1 MYDLPDPMPFYK
13 IVWDIVRQIPTGTV
27 ATYGQIAAMIPVPE
41 GVDPDDYARLG
52 PRWVGDAMNAVSR
65 VDEPTVPWHRV
76 INAKGGISLPENS
89 KSAALQRA
97 RLRAE
102 QVLLDDQ
109 ERVDLGEFGWEG
121 ADADW
126 LEQHGLREPRSLKKP
141 PPPPPQQDDT
151 PKQLS
156 LF

>member
-1 MYDLPDPMPFYK
+1 MFNLPDPMPFYK
-13 IVWDIVRQIPTGTV
+13 LVWEIVRQIPTGAV
-27 ATYGQIAAMIPVPE
+27 ATYGQIAAMIPAPAE
-41 GVDPDDYARLG
+41 VDEDDYAKLG

-65 VDEPTVPWHRV
+65 VDEPTIPWHRV

-102 QVLLDDQ
+102 NVLLDND
-109 ERVDLGEFGWEG
+109 ERVDLNEFGWEG
-121 ADADW
+121 PDAAW
-126 LEQHGLREPRSLKKP
+126 IKAHGLREPRSLKKP
-141 PPPPPQQDDT
+141 PPSDDT
-151 PKQLS
+151 PQQMN

>member
-1 MYDLPDPMPFYK
+1 MFNLPDPMPFYK
-13 IVWDIVRQIPTGTV
+13 IVWEIVRQVPASTV
-27 ATYGQIAAMIPVPE
+27 TTFGQIATMIPTPE
-41 GVDPDDYARLG
+41 GVEDDDYARLG

-76 INAKGGISLPENS
+76 INSKGGISLPENS
-89 KSAALQRA
+89 KSAAIQRA

-102 QVLLDDQ
+102 NTLLDND
-109 ERVDLGEFGWEG
+109 ERVDLDKFGWEG
-121 ADADW
+121 PDKRW
-126 LEQHGLREPRSLKKP
+126 LEEHGLLPPRSLKKP
-141 PPPPPQQDDT
+141 PQDDNNQ